1 MTTYKFKTDIKCGGC
16 LDKVRPHLNEKE
28 EINHWEVDLTDP
40 ARVLTVEGDNI
51 SVEEVADT
59 VKKAGFKAD
68 LIA

>member
-16 LDKVRPHLNEKE
+16 LEKVRPHLNEKE
-28 EINHWEVDLTDP
+28 EINHWEVDLADP
-40 ARVLTVEGDNI
+40 ARVLTVEADNA
-51 SVEEVADT
+51 SAEEVADT